1 MTSRVDHGISS
12 AVSALFMVVI
22 IFAAFVPTLLVTQ
35 SLYSLLSN
43 EVNSRRYFETD
54 RFSER
59 LEVVVTQ
66 LGAVPVLKVVNKGP
80 ISVTVVRV
88 WAYDVST
95 GATLPPDG
103 PCVVGPTTL
112 NPGSETLMG
121 VGPCVQ
127 GFTGYVMFEVVTER
141 GREFTSDIVSLRQGK
156 LSSSAYPYTLTVS
169 IIGMRR
175 GRTYMVEVEPLGTG
189 EVSPRRFTHK
199 ATASNENVTVAFG
212 TTADTFRVT
221 LYENGR
227 LVALGDLNPQNVTV
241 PDYTAVIFD
250 LGRETINSVALE
262 VIIMAPPRVVVG
274 GNPNQQPVTVQA
286 DVYVRIPGNAQERVV
301 ITQLPDDLLRVTGGG
316 NLGGCVVL
324 GGITLT
330 PGQPYQIG
338 TCSVIVMSGND
349 ITLTVPEGTI
359 IGEGENSGL
368 QYTNAEGTFTIR
380 VSGRPDK

>member
-1 MTSRVDHGISS
+1 
-12 AVSALFMVVI
+12 MVVI
-22 IFAAFVPTLLVTQ
+22 IFAAFIPALLVTQ

-66 LGAVPVLKVVNKGP
+66 LGDEPLLKVVNKGP

-88 WAYDVST
+88 WAYDVRT

-103 PCVVGPTTL
+103 PCVVVPTTL
-112 NPGSETLMG
+112 NPGGETL
-121 VGPCVQ
+121 VNVAPCVQ

-141 GREFTSDIVSLRQGK
+141 GREFASDIVSLRRGR

-169 IIGMRR
+169 IIDMRR
-175 GRTYMVEVEPLGTG
+175 GRTYMVEVEPLDFG

-212 TTADTFRVT
+212 TTAGTFRVT

-227 LVALGDLNPQNVTV
+227 PVDLGDLNPQNVTV

-250 LGRETINSVALE
+250 LGRQTFTSVELA

-274 GNPNQQPVTVQA
+274 GNPNREPVTVIA
-286 DVYVRIPGNAQERVV
+286 DVYVRLPANAQEQVV
-301 ITQLPDDLLRVTGGG
+301 ITRVPDDLLRVTGGG
-316 NLGGCVVL
+316 ILGGCTVL
-324 GGITLT
+324 TGMTLN
-330 PGQPYQIG
+330 PGQPSQIG
-338 TCSVIVMSGND
+338 SCSVTVVSGND
-349 ITLTVPEGTI
+349 VTLTVPAGVI
-359 IGEGENSGL
+359 IGEGESSGL
-368 QYTNAEGTFTIR
+368 QYTNSEATFTIR
-380 VSGRPDK
+380 VSGRSDR